1 MRLSNYSLLSA
12 AIILISSRVQS
23 LAPFTKGRSDANKY
37 DYDLIVIGAGAS
49 GMFAAGTAASFGCK
63 TLLIEK
69 YNEEDTEFV
78 VGGDCTNAACVPSKA
93 YRSAAQVAGILAKNS
108 ATTSSAANIANKHVA
123 DTVRSVRDR
132 ESPTRLTGSPNLDLL
147 FSSSVCFDDP
157 NHLYANKP
165 YIYNSTYAG
174 FPNNSNVTI
183 QLSGKKFMICTGAGP
198 SISSSLQKSAEE
210 LSVPVLTYR
219 SFFRPDGEGKHLNE
233 LLWNDASSSTTTTP
247 TNKKQ
252 IVIVGGGSTGCE
264 IAQTLARLKND
275 QADITIVAPD
285 ILPSEDVAARDFAR
299 SVLHGEGVKL
309 VRRRRAINVTKNAE
323 GISVVCL
330 NDSTE
335 LPVDILICATGRDPG
350 QNLKE
355 LQLDKA
361 GVQWTHSDG
370 VMVNSRLQ
378 SISAKHV
385 FAAGDCASAIPNRD
399 RTAAH
404 AGWSGYH
411 CVQSALFPRLL
422 MSSDAIHPAVPRVT
436 ALDPEIACI
445 GMTRAECVDK
455 YGGGGFEYLLVGEK
469 GTDRFDMDSIARHID
484 GFVELRISK
493 PHGKILGA
501 TICLP
506 SAIEI
511 VNEIGLAMRSK
522 LTVRDIA
529 KSMHYY
535 PSYGYLMHRAALAL
549 ALKDIWGMLSACGP
563 IGRCAGGMGRSI
575 EGGMRS
581 LVRRRRRRKLSTWE
595 SSGADKEF
603 ECCFESA
610 EYPMPVKG
618 ISFLDAS
625 AIVDLCQATRKYVEN
640 ACSQHSDDYSVM
652 AEFVQWLDSKPT

>member
-1 MRLSNYSLLSA
+1 MRPSNYSFLSA
-12 AIILISSRVQS
+12 AIILLSSHVQS
-23 LAPFTKGRSDANKY
+23 LALFTKRRSDANKY

-49 GMFAAGTAASFGCK
+49 GMFAAGTAASFGFK
-63 TLLIEK
+63 TLLIDK
-69 YNEEDTEFV
+69 YNEDDPEFV

-93 YRSAAQVAGILAKNS
+93 YRSAAQVAGILSKNS
-108 ATTSSAANIANKHVA
+108 ATASSAAKIATKHAA

-147 FSSSVCFDDP
+147 FSSGVCFDNP
-157 NHLYANKP
+157 KHLYAKKP

-174 FPNNSNVTI
+174 FPSNNVTI
-183 QLSGKKFMICTGAGP
+183 QLSGKKFIICTGAGP
-198 SISSSLQKSAEE
+198 SLSSSLQRSAEE
-210 LSVPVLTYR
+210 LCVPVLTYR

-233 LLWNDASSSTTTTP
+233 LLWNDAGSST

-252 IVIVGGGSTGCE
+252 IVIVGGGPTGCE

-299 SVLHGEGVKL
+299 KVLHGEGVKL
-309 VRRRRAINVTKNAE
+309 VRRRRALKITKNAE
-323 GISVVCL
+323 GIAVICL
-330 NDSTE
+330 NDSIE
-335 LPVDILICATGRDPG
+335 VPVDILICATGRDPG

-370 VMVNSRLQ
+370 IMVNSRLQ

-385 FAAGDCASAIPNRD
+385 FAAGDCASAIPKRD

-404 AGWSGYH
+404 AGWTGYH
-411 CVQSALFPRLL
+411 CVQSALFPRVL

-445 GMTRAECVDK
+445 GMTRAECVDN
-455 YGGGGFEYLLVGEK
+455 YGVGGFEHLLVREK

-493 PHGKILGA
+493 PHGNVLGA

-506 SAIEI
+506 SAPEI
-511 VNEIGLAMRSK
+511 VNELGVVMRNK
-522 LTVRDIA
+522 LTIRDIA

-535 PSYGYLMHRAALAL
+535 PSYGYLMHRVALAL

-563 IGRCAGGMGRSI
+563 IGRCAGGIGRSI

-581 LVRRRRRRKLSTWE
+581 LVRRRRRRKLSDWE

-610 EYPMPVKG
+610 EYPMPFKG

-625 AIVDLCQATRKYVEN
+625 AIVDLCQAARKYVEN
-640 ACSQHSDDYSVM
+640 ACSQHSDDYAVM